1 MEQFRTQT
9 IQKDLLI
16 TQQDDKEV
24 FNIIISSG
32 NVDSVGDVMNIDGVD
47 LSRFDILKGVY
58 YNHDTSK
65 PPIAQCLGIEKIGGY
80 LVAKTVF
87 HELTEESKEI
97 KSLVKAG
104 VIKAASI
111 QFVPLTAHNEP
122 LADDERK
129 SAGLPDYVTTK
140 TIFDTWVLLEY
151 SIVNIPANIDA
162 QIQLRKSLINSQ
174 QEETMPIE
182 KAGATLSKSN
192 KDKLMQAINLINEVV
207 GATEEEAPEEKS
219 AEISELKQMVTD
231 QAVLIEEMAAKIK
244 ELTTEKQMP
253 EQEIE
258 VDEEQ
263 KETETKSITL
273 QEYLNR
279 K

>member
-1 MEQFRTQT
+1 MTR
-9 IQKDLLI
+9 
-16 TQQDDKEV
+16 
-24 FNIIISSG
+24 
-32 NVDSVGDVMNIDGVD
+32 
-47 LSRFDILKGVY
+47 LSP
-58 YNHDTSK
+58 TAS
-65 PPIAQCLGIEKIGGY
+65 P
-80 LVAKTVF
+80 
-87 HELTEESKEI
+87 
-97 KSLVKAG
+97 
-104 VIKAASI
+104 AAS
-111 QFVPLTAHNEP
+111 
-122 LADDERK
+122 DDE
-129 SAGLPDYVTTK
+129 GEDVILD
-140 TIFDTWVLLEY
+140 
-151 SIVNIPANIDA
+151 
-162 QIQLRKSLINSQ
+162 
-174 QEETMPIE
+174 
-182 KAGATLSKSN
+182 
-192 KDKLMQAINLINEVV
+192 